1 VAYWLLKTEPECY
14 SFEDL
19 ERDGKTVW
27 EGVSNN
33 WALQYLRQMKK
44 GDLAL
49 IYHTGNVKSVVGVAE
64 VIKSAYVD
72 PKGDDPK
79 LAVVDLKAKKR
90 LARPISLAEIKSA
103 KGFEDFLLV
112 KMGRLSVMPVTEK
125 QWEKLAGGKR

>member
-1 VAYWLLKTEPECY
+1 MAYWLLKTEPECY